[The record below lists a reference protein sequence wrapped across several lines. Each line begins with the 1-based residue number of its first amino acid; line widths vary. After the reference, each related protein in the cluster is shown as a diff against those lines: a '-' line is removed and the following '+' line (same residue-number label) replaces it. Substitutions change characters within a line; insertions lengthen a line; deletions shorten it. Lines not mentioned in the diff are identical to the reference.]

1 MSTDTTPNM
10 DNKAGLTVFGYIRRW
25 FLAGFLVTAPIL
37 LTGYLTWLIIGII
50 DGYVSNF
57 LPKDLN
63 PQTYVD
69 FPLPGFGLIIGAL
82 IIIVIGA
89 LTTGFLG
96 RTLIRFGERLVN
108 GVPVIRSVYGATKQI
123 METVMAS
130 QSDAFREVVLIEY
143 PRRGIWAIGFVTGTT
158 RGEVQNMSSE
168 KLVNVFVPT
177 TPNPTSGFLL
187 FFPREDLI
195 TLEMGVEEAVKMVVS
210 GGIVTPS
217 DPRPDRMAKQLSS
230 AKTSAGKAKSGKKA
244 SSARKPAASGS
255 GSTKS
260 KSSPSRKKSGSSSKS
275 APKS

>member
-1 MSTDTTPNM
+1 MSTDTSPNM

-230 AKTSAGKAKSGKKA
+230 AKTKAGKAKSGKKA
-244 SSARKPAASGS
+244 SSARKPVASGS